1 MGTFEMAKAMKDD
14 QVYLFISKRYS
25 VAQWT
30 KFVQENQNLMPR
42 IVHASCQGPDDVASL
57 HFTLENIPEIQ
68 RVYLSSNNFVT
79 ENFHTFV
86 QRVKAKYPHFAI
98 MVGKKEGSIPRNV
111 APNEPTAARN
121 YVTGNKKA
129 RVVKIEI
136 PVAFEAG
143 ENIDF
148 EGNFFHFNFIKIIK
162 ALNFVLDPM
171 CPGTYGCLNF

>member
-1 MGTFEMAKAMKDD
+1 MGTFEMAKRMKDD

-30 KFVQENQNLMPR
+30 KFVEENQDIMPR

-57 HFTLENIPEIQ
+57 HFTLENITEIQ
-68 RVYLSSNNFVT
+68 RVYLTSNNFLT
-79 ENFHTFV
+79 ENFHKFV
-86 QRVKAKYPHFAI
+86 QRVKAKYPHYAI
-98 MVGKKEGSIPRNV
+98 MVGKKEENIPRTV
-111 APNEPTAARN
+111 VQNEPVAAKT
-121 YVTGNKKA
+121 YVTENKRA

-148 EGNFFHFNFIKIIK
+148 EGDLTNYFTLISFEYFLI
-162 ALNFVLDPM
+162 
-171 CPGTYGCLNF
+171 